1 MCWRSHPRPSPE
13 SPGNIRALRARFCLL
28 KTVRSF
34 VPFLSFAEAVF
45 CFEMKPF
52 TVVLHEIGGVEI
64 VPEVSLVF
72 VGLEFRYCDVAHLL
86 SNLLMRTSSTNCLI
100 PIAFS
105 LNQHAPQD
113 FT

>member
-45 CFEMKPF
+45 CFEMEPF

-64 VPEVSLVF
+64 VPEGSLIFVSLE
-72 VGLEFRYCDVAHLL
+72 LRYFQVDHLL
-86 SNLLMRTSSTNCLI
+86 SLLNPRFSPSVISRACSTR
-100 PIAFS
+100 
-105 LNQHAPQD
+105 
-113 FT
+113 